1 MSTLTVE
8 HVARIEGHGT
18 ITVEVDSGVVSDIR
32 MDIVEPARLFEPMVV
47 GRRFDEAPL
56 ITSRICGICSP
67 NHAVT
72 SIKALE
78 SALGVEVSERTRML
92 RSLMLYGS
100 YLQNHATHL
109 YLFAAPD
116 YVGQPSVFPLAESH
130 PEVVKRALHLKKLGN
145 ELTSAI
151 GGRPVHPITAVIG
164 GFTAEPHAT
173 ELEALAA
180 RLHLAASDA
189 AETAALFAS
198 FPVPQFETAGEML
211 AMHAD
216 DSYAVYDGDVCALDG
231 GWCRPADEYHD
242 FVTETVVSHSNAKH
256 STVDGRTFLVGA
268 LARVNL
274 SWDQLLPSARLI
286 ASKSGLRP
294 ISRNSFQNNLSQA
307 IELID
312 AAERCALLC
321 ERILEDGGSS
331 RPVAYS
337 IKAGSG
343 TASTEAP
350 RGTLYHTLAL
360 DADGLIT
367 AGNVITP
374 TAQNLA
380 NLEADMRSFAPTVA
394 HLPESEFILAI
405 EQLVRAYDPCLSCAV
420 H

>member
-18 ITVEVDSGVVSDIR
+18 ITVEIDNGVVSDIR
-32 MDIVEPARLFEPMVV
+32 MDIVEPARLFEAMVV

-78 SALGVEVSERTRML
+78 SALDVEVSERTRML

-116 YVGQPSVFPLAESH
+116 YVGQPSVFPLAETH
-130 PEVVKRALHLKKLGN
+130 PDVVKRALHLKKLGN
-145 ELTSAI
+145 ELTTAI

-164 GFTAEPHAT
+164 GFTAEPLAR
-173 ELEALAA
+173 EIEALAA
-180 RLHLAASDA
+180 RLHLAATDA

-198 FPVPQFETAGEML
+198 FSVPDFATSGEML
-211 AMHAD
+211 AMHVED
-216 DSYAVYDGDVCALDG
+216 TYAVYDGDVCALDG

-242 FVTETVVSHSNAKH
+242 FVTETVVPHSNAKH
-256 STVDGRTFLVGA
+256 STVEGRTFLVGA

-274 SWDQLLPSARLI
+274 SWNQLVPSARLI
-286 ASKSGLRP
+286 AAKSGLRP
-294 ISRNSFQNNLSQA
+294 VSRNSFLNNLSQA

-312 AAERCALLC
+312 AAERCALMC
-321 ERILEDGGSS
+321 ERILEDRGSS
-331 RPVAYS
+331 KPVEFA
-337 IKAGSG
+337 IRAGSG

-360 DADGLIT
+360 DDDGFIT

-380 NLEADMRSFAPTVA
+380 NLEADMRQFAPTVA
-394 HLPESEFILAI
+394 HLPEAEFILAI

>member
-18 ITVEVDSGVVSDIR
+18 ISVQVDSGVVTDIH
-32 MDIVEPARLFEPMVV
+32 MDIVEPARLFEAMVV

-78 SALGVEVSERTRML
+78 SALGIEVSERTRLL
-92 RSLMLYGS
+92 RSLLLYGS

-116 YVGQPSVFPLAESH
+116 YVGQPSVFPLAASH
-130 PEVVKRALHLKKLGN
+130 PDVVKRALHLKKLGN
-145 ELTSAI
+145 ELTTAV

-164 GFTAEPHAT
+164 GFTAEPHAR
-173 ELEALAA
+173 EIEALAG
-180 RLHLAASDA
+180 RLHAAAADA
-189 AETAALFAS
+189 AETAALFSS
-198 FPVPQFETAGEML
+198 FDVPEFATAGEML
-211 AMHAD
+211 AMHSESD
-216 DSYAVYDGDVCALDG
+216 YAVYDGEVCALDG

-274 SWDQLLPSARLI
+274 SWDQLLPSARLV

-294 ISRNSFQNNLSQA
+294 VSRNSFLNNLSQA
-307 IELID
+307 VELVD

-321 ERILEDGGSS
+321 EQILEGEGSS
-331 RPVAYS
+331 KPVSYNVR
-337 IKAGSG
+337 AGSG

-360 DADGLIT
+360 DDDGFIT

-380 NLEADMRSFAPTVA
+380 NLEADMRQFAPTVA
-394 HLPESEFILAI
+394 HLPEAEFVLAI

>member
-18 ITVEVDSGVVSDIR
+18 ISVEVEGGVVQDIR
-32 MDIVEPARLFEPMVV
+32 MDIVEPARLFEAMVV

-67 NHAVT
+67 NHATT

-78 SALGVEVSERTRML
+78 AALDIEVSERTQML
-92 RSLMLYGS
+92 RSLLLYGS

-116 YVGQPSVFPLAESH
+116 YVGQPSVFPLAETH
-130 PEVVKRALHLKKLGN
+130 PDVVKRALHLKKLGN
-145 ELTSAI
+145 ELTTAV

-164 GFTAEPHAT
+164 GFSAEPNAR
-173 ELEALAA
+173 EIEALAK
-180 RLHLAASDA
+180 RLHAAAADA
-189 AETAALFAS
+189 AETAALFSS
-198 FPVPQFETAGEML
+198 FTVPDFATEGEML
-211 AMHAD
+211 AMHSGSD
-216 DSYAVYDGDVCALDG
+216 YAIYDGDVCALDG
-231 GWCRPADEYHD
+231 GWCRPAGEYHD

-274 SWDQLLPSARLI
+274 SWDQLLPSARVV
-286 ASKSGLRP
+286 ASKSGLRAV
-294 ISRNSFQNNLSQA
+294 SRNSFLNNLSQA
-307 IELID
+307 VELVD

-321 ERILEDGGSS
+321 ESILEDKGSS
-331 RPVAYS
+331 LPVS
-337 IKAGSG
+337 FTVRAGSG
-343 TASTEAP
+343 TAATEAP
-350 RGTLYHTLAL
+350 RGTLYHTLSL
-360 DADGLIT
+360 DDDGFIT
-367 AGNVITP
+367 GGNVITP

-380 NLEADMRSFAPTVA
+380 NLEADMRKFAPTVA
-394 HLPESEFILAI
+394 HLPEAEFILAI

>member
-18 ITVEVDSGVVSDIR
+18 ITVEVDNGVVSDIR
-32 MDIVEPARLFEPMVV
+32 MDIVEPARLFEAMVV

-67 NHAVT
+67 NHAIT

-78 SALGVEVSERTRML
+78 SALGIDVSERTRML

-116 YVGQPSVFPLAESH
+116 YVGQPSVFPLAETH
-130 PEVVKRALHLKKLGN
+130 PDVVKRALHLKKLGN
-145 ELTSAI
+145 ELTAAV

-164 GFTAEPHAT
+164 GFTAEPHSR
-173 ELEALAA
+173 EIEALAA
-180 RLHLAASDA
+180 RLHVAASDA

-198 FPVPQFETAGEML
+198 FPVPDFATSGEML
-211 AMHAD
+211 AMHSD

-231 GWCRPADEYHD
+231 GWCRPADEYHE

-286 ASKSGLRP
+286 AAKSGLRP
-294 ISRNSFQNNLSQA
+294 VSRNSFLNNLSQA

-321 ERILEDGGSS
+321 ERILEDTGSS
-331 RPVAYS
+331 KPVEFA
-337 IKAGSG
+337 IRAGSG

-360 DADGLIT
+360 DDDGFIT

-380 NLEADMRSFAPTVA
+380 NLEADMRQFAPTVA
-394 HLPESEFILAI
+394 HLPEAEFVLAI